1 MKQNRTAWAQQEQ
14 HLDPPDRSQ
23 LQVQEAWFDWSQ
35 PKRAGLDW
43 AQWEQELLKQNT
55 TAWAQQEQHL
65 DPPDRSQLQETWFD
79 WSQLK
84 QAGLD
89 WAQ

>member
-14 HLDPPDRSQ
+14 HLDPADRSQ
-23 LQVQEAWFDWSQ
+23 LQVQEASF
-35 PKRAGLDW
+35 DW
-43 AQWEQELLKQNT
+43 AQWEQELLKQNM

-65 DPPDRSQLQETWFD
+65 DLSDRSQLQETWFD